1 MQSFSGTGGAYTV
14 MTTLEIVSYVLI
26 LVSAVFKGI
35 ALMNLNNK
43 KREFEISKKLY
54 TKFNIVSYLLLV
66 PGVILFVYCNFL

>member
-1 MQSFSGTGGAYTV
+1 

-26 LVSAVFKGI
+26 LVSAVFKCI

-43 KREFEISKKLY
+43 NREFEISKKLY
-54 TKFNIVSYLLLV
+54 TKFNIISYLLLV

>member
-1 MQSFSGTGGAYTV
+1 MGGVYIV

-43 KREFEISKKLY
+43 NREFAISKKLY
-54 TKFNIVSYLLLV
+54 TKFNIASYLTLV
-66 PGVILFVYCNFL
+66 PGVILFAYCNFL

>member
-1 MQSFSGTGGAYTV
+1 MQLFSGTGGAYTV

-43 KREFEISKKLY
+43 NREFEISKKLY
-54 TKFNIVSYLLLV
+54 TKFNIISYLLLV
-66 PGVILFVYCNFL
+66 PGVSLFVYCNFL

>member
-1 MQSFSGTGGAYTV
+1 
-14 MTTLEIVSYVLI
+14 MTTLEIVALVLI

-43 KREFEISKKLY
+43 NREFDVSKKLY
-54 TKFNIVSYLLLV
+54 FKFNVVSYLTLV

>member
-1 MQSFSGTGGAYTV
+1 

-43 KREFEISKKLY
+43 SREFEISKKLY
-54 TKFNIVSYLLLV
+54 TKFNIVSYLMLV

>member
-1 MQSFSGTGGAYTV
+1 MQLFSGAGGAYTV

>member
-1 MQSFSGTGGAYTV
+1 

-43 KREFEISKKLY
+43 NREFAISKKLY
-54 TKFNIVSYLLLV
+54 TKFNITSYLTLV
-66 PGVILFVYCNFL
+66 PGVILFAYCNFL

>member
-1 MQSFSGTGGAYTV
+1 MQLFSGTGGAYTV
-14 MTTLEIVSYVLI
+14 MITLEIVSYVLI